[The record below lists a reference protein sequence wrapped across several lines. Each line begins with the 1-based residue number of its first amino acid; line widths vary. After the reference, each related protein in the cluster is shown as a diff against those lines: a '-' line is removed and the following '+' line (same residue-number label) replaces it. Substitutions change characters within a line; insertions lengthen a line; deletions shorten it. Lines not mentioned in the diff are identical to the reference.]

1 MYLYDIIL
9 SVGFQL
15 EVFCTLGVCS
25 WPRWGGSRVPW
36 VKRLCSEAFGGKGLS
51 TTMNQEAR
59 GCRVVEHDTV
69 ELFLDHCQG
78 ICGPYYVGWSIL
90 NLFHCEFLGSWPP
103 KMCTFSNQTRTPK
116 NPWKLFPL
124 NFVNSDTAFVSGEC
138 RQRMCTSSC
147 HPFSSLQGPWFW
159 GQRLLPLW
167 HLHQL
172 VGLWGWCSVG
182 WEFRKHRGREWRKE
196 GGGGGAIME
205 KRWPVRMP
213 IPYLTSKKKRWVFC
227 VLIGNDDLIP
237 KGERHHGTW

>member
-1 MYLYDIIL
+1 MGEASLFRSLWWKGPVHHYE
-9 SVGFQL
+9 S
-15 EVFCTLGVCS
+15 
-25 WPRWGGSRVPW
+25 GGSW
-36 VKRLCSEAFGGKGLS
+36 MSSGEK
-51 TTMNQEAR
+51 
-59 GCRVVEHDTV
+59 HDTV

-78 ICGPYYVGWSIL
+78 IFMWSL
-90 NLFHCEFLGSWPP
+90 LCRMKHTEPVPLWVFRFLTP
-103 KMCTFSNQTRTPK
+103 KMCTLCNQTRTPK
-116 NPWKLFPL
+116 NPWKLIPL

-182 WEFRKHRGREWRKE
+182 WEFRKHRGRERRKE
-196 GGGGGAIME
+196 GGGGGVDPGKTVTGKHA
-205 KRWPVRMP
+205 
-213 IPYLTSKKKRWVFC
+213 YLTSLAKKRWVFC

-237 KGERHHGTW
+237 KWERHHRTW

>member
-196 GGGGGAIME
+196 GGGGGRSWKNGDRYACL
-205 KRWPVRMP
+205 
-213 IPYLTSKKKRWVFC
+213 YLTSLAKKNGGCSVF
-227 VLIGNDDLIP
+227 LLEMMI
-237 KGERHHGTW
+237 